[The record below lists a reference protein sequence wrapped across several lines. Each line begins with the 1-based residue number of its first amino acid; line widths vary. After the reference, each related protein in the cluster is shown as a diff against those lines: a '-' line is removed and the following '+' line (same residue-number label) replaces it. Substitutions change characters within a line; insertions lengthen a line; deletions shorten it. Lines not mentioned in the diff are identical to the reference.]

1 MKIGILFD
9 DAGFRNLDFRYP
21 ENGNPGIGGT
31 QFCFLMLIRYYSKIN
46 KTDELI
52 VYHLNSNDSN
62 KYWENII
69 LKHTTL
75 EDFSL
80 ECKKDNIDIA
90 LISISRL
97 KFLERRLDE
106 YCIKT
111 VVWAHNF
118 LTQELLDLT
127 RKSDIVKRIVFVG
140 KEQYDRYIDDDII
153 KKSVC
158 IMNIFNA
165 DCPEYQRIAQLKN
178 IVTYTGAIVK
188 GKGFHVLAKEW
199 INILKEIPDAELYVL
214 GTGNLYGGNLKIGK
228 YGIASE
234 EYEQEFMPYLLDS
247 EGNIHPSVHFMGILG
262 KEKNEIY
269 QKTKVGI
276 INPTARTEICS
287 ISAIEMGACGIPIV
301 SKFHNG
307 MPDVIE
313 NEETGLLVT
322 NEVSFRKSV
331 IRLLKDNQL
340 NLLYSKQA
348 KIYVKKKFNPD
359 LGIQLWERTFQE
371 VKDDLLPLYN
381 PPQKNYMNNFKFA
394 RIINRFLRYKLGL
407 NFLPSLATLEWK
419 IVKLLSHK

>member
-9 DAGFRNLDFRYP
+9 DAGFYNMDFRYP
-21 ENGNPGIGGT
+21 ESGNPGIGGT
-31 QFCFLMLIRYYSKIN
+31 QFCFLMLIRYYSKN
-46 KTDELI
+46 NQTDKLI
-52 VYHLNSNDSN
+52 IYHLNSNDNN
-62 KYWENII
+62 KYWDNIT

-97 KFLERRLDE
+97 KILENQLSLNH
-106 YCIKT
+106 IKT
-111 VVWAHNF
+111 IVWAHNF
-118 LTQELLDLT
+118 LTQEILNIT
-127 RKSDIVKRIVFVG
+127 RNSNIVKRVVFVG

-153 KKSVC
+153 NKSVC

-165 DCPEYQRIAQLKN
+165 DCPEYQRAAQLKN

-199 INILKEIPDAELYVL
+199 TNILKEVPDAELYVL
-214 GTGNLYGGNLKIGK
+214 GTGNLYGGNIRIGK

-234 EYEQEFMPYLLDS
+234 EYEQEFMPYLLDP
-247 EGNIHPSVHFMGILG
+247 EGKIHPSVHFLGILG

-269 QKTKVGI
+269 QKTKVGV

-313 NEETGLLVT
+313 NEKTGLLAT
-322 NEVSFRKSV
+322 NEISFRRDV
-331 IRLLKDNQL
+331 IKLLKDNRL
-340 NLLYSKQA
+340 NLAYSKQA
-348 KIYVKKKFNPD
+348 KIFVREKFNPNF
-359 LGIQLWERTFQE
+359 GIQLWEKTFQE
-371 VKDDLLPLYN
+371 VKNDLLPTYK

-407 NFLPSLATLEWK
+407 KFLPSLATLEWK
-419 IVKLLSHK
+419 IVKLLNRK